1 MWLTSKN
8 CTTIE
13 HYEGVR
19 SKVTLTQPIDENG
32 ETSSARGESDSNGS
46 KVTRTTTTTTIT
58 HPYSLGLSGNLRE
71 VLGAK
76 MRYWF
81 FPGCSIDGD
90 GLSFANAYENSDK
103 WKRKVNQ
110 ELEL

>member
-1 MWLTSKN
+1 MISFPLLIAIGLLFAAGTRWLTPKN

-71 VLGAK
+71 VLGRQDAILV
-76 MRYWF
+76 
-81 FPGCSIDGD
+81 FPDAASTATD
-90 GLSFANAYENSDK
+90 
-103 WKRKVNQ
+103 
-110 ELEL
+110 